1 MSEITNAAAYQF
13 VPLADLPTL
22 RERLRVRADELGLMG
37 TVLLSPEGISL
48 FVAGSASAVDAF
60 LTTVRALP
68 GLAKLKAKLSL
79 SEHQP
84 FGHMKVKLKREIIA
98 FGVEG
103 IDPARKPAP
112 KISPRTLKQWLDQG
126 KKLTLLDTRNTYEVA
141 AGTFRGALNPNI
153 RTFREFPQAVKRLP
167 PEVKD
172 NPVVMFCTGGIR
184 CEKAAIYMKDLGY
197 QRVYQL
203 EGGILK
209 YFEETDGSHYH
220 GGCFVFDERRALGA
234 DLLTVGLAAGAE
246 TST

>member
-1 MSEITNAAAYQF
+1 MLFRS
-13 VPLADLPTL
+13 
-22 RERLRVRADELGLMG
+22 
-37 TVLLSPEGISL
+37 LSPEGINL

-60 LTTVRALP
+60 LTTVRAVP
-68 GLAKLKAKLSL
+68 GLAELKAKLSL

-184 CEKAAIYMKDLGY
+184 CEKAGPLLAREGYDVFQLEDGILGY
-197 QRVYQL
+197 F
-203 EGGILK
+203 EACGGAH
-209 YFEETDGSHYH
+209 FDGT
-220 GGCFVFDERRALGA
+220 CFVFDERGGVDQR
-234 DLLTVGLAAGAE
+234 LAPAAPANV
-246 TST
+246 TP